1 MSLTARFLKREKHR
15 RVVDAL
21 LLITGAALLCVTFR
35 AVYILWWA
43 FFS

>member
-1 MSLTARFLKREKHR
+1 MTIMTRIFKREKYR